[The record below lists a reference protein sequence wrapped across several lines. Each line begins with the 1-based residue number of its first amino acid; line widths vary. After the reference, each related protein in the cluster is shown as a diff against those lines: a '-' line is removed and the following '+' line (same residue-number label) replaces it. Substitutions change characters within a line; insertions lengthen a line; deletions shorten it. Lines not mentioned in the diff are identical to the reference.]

1 MSHGRKLVSR
11 GTVLVDPRAAVAKLR
26 SYQLGEPVMYVL
38 ELVRAAVA
46 GGATAIELEN
56 DADDFALTFDGDAL
70 DAEDL
75 SRLLDFLLSESNRRL
90 RLVAV
95 AVNTAL
101 GFSPRYVD
109 LYTTRFEGAPADAS
123 TVARVRWSPRAQP
136 DASADQG
143 VITRV
148 ARPQGMPAAGMRV
161 HVREAFG
168 LAVLREW
175 FRAAP
180 AETDLLRERV
190 VALPVP
196 LTRNGV
202 ALTSRD
208 AKPPLASV
216 ALELSGDLRGTL
228 ELLEVGHPR
237 SGALVFCERG
247 VALEIVPLREARPK
261 VGAPPLR
268 MIVDADALP
277 TNASRSKV
285 TLSAG
290 LRGATR
296 RAWEVAVTA
305 LIEGAI
311 AHIDDRS
318 TAIAESLA
326 ALLRFEAGEQWTSW
340 SPTSASEESE
350 AVGALPVAAVAM
362 LLNAP
367 IVPVANGAR
376 TSLRELIAWRPRYLW
391 NSAKPPPEELSPWLR
406 GVVWVRGER
415 PALMALLAAVEME
428 PASSAIAR
436 AKEARSRHQRFMSL
450 PAGDPVN
457 EPREAAIRLS
467 FGEVGR
473 ARGELTITAKGLAK
487 PGAMRVVPWIER
499 RPLGAESLDGSPV
512 ACEVAIEAPGLRAK
526 PEFDGVVRDA
536 AFDDAVTL
544 LRDLLFEALAALV
557 DHWEGALRADD
568 PRSAW
573 IGTFADDVAPAV
585 RARVVRAAWAVALS
599 RVEPAKRRA
608 AATAVIE
615 KHPRLDTAPAWPTTS
630 PDRTLDTATVRKLAS
645 LPPSVILSAPLLSTG
660 AHPGGTPVLTLDGD
674 DRATLTQLV
683 PQRVEWV
690 DYKPFLTPIARRPL
704 VEMLSDESLATLPWV
719 NLKRDGARLAI
730 APAPQAG
737 RGALTLVHAG
747 RVLESRA
754 HTTTISRF
762 GLTTPLAPALVVLE
776 DDGIIPS
783 PKGNGAV
790 AGTLS
795 VEAQELLDRAGAAL
809 ARGLVA
815 ALRGE
820 RGSPKLG
827 DDARVRLSALRF
839 ILRTLKA
846 TEGAA
851 DHRDLGDAI
860 TSAPLIPVF
869 GAGDVETLVSIN
881 ALTDRYAAGKGPLP
895 SLATTPTG
903 VDGAGFDAIILPP
916 DIASAFSAATGV
928 PLVDASSQLPHR
940 KGERSRRLAR
950 EALLARAK
958 TNLDALSSL
967 GAAGPVA
974 TASLDRAGS
983 VAMAPANGTSAT
995 RVQVLFN
1002 DVVAIDRAEVRTSY
1016 PVVARVAL
1024 SQERHLRSSFDSLTT
1039 AGVQAVE
1046 KLLEAGAHALAS
1058 RLAAAAHEGDVGEA
1072 SRQFLTSWV
1081 GLKGRRG
1088 LHEDPTLQLA
1098 LARAPLWRTPTG
1110 ERVALEGIAPPIS
1123 CVRVTPGEWLGPSP
1137 GEPAD
1142 PVYLCVADEAWVKCI
1157 ASISAAAARD
1167 VTQAALTSQRARRLR
1182 ARGTERIHLD
1192 GAPPAP
1198 ALSGRIESL
1207 APSLGFGE
1215 LRIVEGAPGVEVS
1228 VFVEGRKVHRTTLR
1242 APFAMAVAIEC
1253 AAIDPARVN
1262 ESFLQLDPVPKLLS
1276 AARALLERAAAMTRD
1291 AIPAWAQPCLRW
1303 WLLTTPGHD
1312 ARARAAAAF
1321 LDSAGRP
1328 MCLDDFE
1335 AQSRRHDAVAFATGA
1350 PAEPVE
1356 PTEPDRRVVLLTAEE
1371 ARWLGERWTAL
1382 NYTSRLFE
1390 DAAARRWDAERP
1402 RDKIRATDLPLG
1414 AVHVTFDDDEM
1425 EGEIGLFPP
1434 NVEGRARV
1442 QWFSLRR
1449 PLCELDLDAPWPCAV
1464 AVEARGVAPN
1474 RSRSGPAEGDALRR
1488 AKDVLSR
1495 RIVRALDEARPAP
1508 SDALATAYAHDTSS
1522 PGDAR
1527 SGPRVAGALWL
1538 SLDDRAGDLD
1548 VIADGWRGHL
1558 GRDRDARFDTPVHG
1572 RLWVRSG
1579 AARAPAEREALLA
1592 KVVEWA
1598 WQSMLEALIVR
1609 AHKEDGFTRDDR
1621 VVDHLVRGALRGM
1634 LSGPKARTWART
1646 ATLPGSGVTYE
1657 RVAGSKWSRLQLVAP
1672 GDPRIGG
1679 PDAVPDLDT
1688 PWMQTL
1694 RDDDRLRAA
1703 PVEAAEPVAKP
1714 SRAATAAPAQPTQP
1728 VKSAP
1733 ESPEA
1738 RWKLGAMVRALLDG
1752 ARVAALAGV
1761 RVVGAD
1767 DAVSARRPM
1776 VRFNASANA
1785 VTVFRAHPT
1794 VMALE
1799 AGPAQRAARFLALA
1813 SFGAINRDRGK
1824 ITDADEAA
1832 FMESLLRQI
1841 AEE

>member
-136 DASADQG
+136 DASIDQG

-148 ARPQGMPAAGMRV
+148 PRPQGMPAAGMRV

-247 VALEIVPLREARPK
+247 VALEIVPLREPRPK
-261 VGAPPLR
+261 VGPPPLR

-305 LIEGAI
+305 LVEAAI
-311 AHIDDRS
+311 ARIDDRA

-340 SPTSASEESE
+340 SPTAAAEES
-350 AVGALPVAAVAM
+350 AVAGALPVAAVAM

-391 NSAKPPPEELSPWLR
+391 SSAKPPPDELAPWLR

-457 EPREAAIRLS
+457 EPREAAVKVS

-473 ARGELTITAKGLAK
+473 ARGELTITAKALAK

-573 IGTFADDVAPAV
+573 IGTFADDVEPAV

-599 RVEPAKRRA
+599 RVEPARRRA
-608 AATAVIE
+608 AAGAVIE
-615 KHPRLDTAPAWPTTS
+615 KHPRLDAAPAWPTTS
-630 PDRTLDTATVRKLAS
+630 PDRPLSTAAVRERAS
-645 LPPSVILSAPLLSTG
+645 KPPSVLLSAPPSSTG
-660 AHPGGTPVLTLDGD
+660 AHPGGAPVLTLDGD

-683 PQRVEWV
+683 PQRVEWT
-690 DYKPFLTPIARRPL
+690 DYKPFLAPGARRPL
-704 VEMLSDESLATLPWV
+704 VELLADEALATSLPWV
-719 NLKRDGARLAI
+719 NLSGDGARLAI

-754 HTTTISRF
+754 HTTTVTRD
-762 GLTTPLAPALVVLE
+762 GRTTPLAPALVILE

-783 PKGNGAV
+783 PKGSGAV

-795 VEAQELLDRAGAAL
+795 LDAQRLLDGAGVAL

-820 RGSPKLG
+820 RGAVKVS
-827 DDARVRLSALRF
+827 DDDPRVRLSALRF
-839 ILRTLKA
+839 LLLTLKT

-851 DHRDLGDAI
+851 EHEALGDAI
-860 TSAPLIPVF
+860 TSAPLVPVF
-869 GAGDVETLVSIN
+869 GRGDVVANVSID

-895 SLATTPTG
+895 SLPAAPSG

-916 DIASAFSAATGV
+916 DIASALSAATGI

-958 TNLDALSSL
+958 TTLDGLASL
-967 GAAGPVA
+967 GAAGPSA
-974 TASLDRAGS
+974 TTSIDRMGS
-983 VAMAPANGTSAT
+983 VAMAPASAPSAT

-1058 RLAAAAHEGDVGEA
+1058 RLASAAHEGDVGDA
-1072 SRQFLTSWV
+1072 SRHFLSSWV

-1088 LHEDPTLQLA
+1088 LHEDASLRLA
-1098 LARAPLWRTPTG
+1098 LSRAPLWRTASG
-1110 ERVALEGIAPPIS
+1110 ERVGLDAIAPPIS
-1123 CVRVTPGEWLGPSP
+1123 CVRVAPGEWLGPSP

-1157 ASISAAAARD
+1157 ASISTSAARD
-1167 VTQAALTSQRARRLR
+1167 VTQAALTAQRARRLR
-1182 ARGTERIHLD
+1182 ARGAARIHLD
-1192 GAPPAP
+1192 GGAPAP
-1198 ALSGRIESL
+1198 ALSGRIEAL

-1228 VFVEGRKVHRTTLR
+1228 VFVEGRRVHRATLR

-1262 ESFLQLDPVPKLLS
+1262 ESFLQLDPVPKLLA

-1291 AIPAWAQPCLRW
+1291 AIPPWAQPCLRW

-1312 ARARAAAAF
+1312 ARARATAAF

-1335 AQSRRHDAVAFATGA
+1335 AQARRHDAVAFATGA

-1356 PTEPDRRVVLLTAEE
+1356 PTEPERRVVLLTAEE

-1382 NYTSRLFE
+1382 NYTTRLFE

-1402 RDKIRATDLPLG
+1402 HDKITATDLPLG
-1414 AVHVTFDDDEM
+1414 AVRVAFDDDEM
-1425 EGEIGLFPP
+1425 EGEIGLLPP

-1474 RSRSGPAEGDALRR
+1474 RSRSAPAEGDALRR
-1488 AKDVLSR
+1488 AKDALSR

-1508 SDALATAYAHDTSS
+1508 ADALVTAHAHDASS

-1538 SLDDRAGDLD
+1538 SLDDRAGELD
-1548 VIADGWRGHL
+1548 VIAEGWRGRL
-1558 GRDRDARFDTPVHG
+1558 GRDRDPRFDTPVHG
-1572 RLWVRSG
+1572 RLWLRSG

-1598 WQSMLEALIVR
+1598 WQSMLEAMIAR
-1609 AHKEDGFTRDDR
+1609 AQKEADFARDDR

-1634 LSGPKARTWART
+1634 LSGPKARTWARA

-1657 RVAGSKWSRLQLVAP
+1657 RVAGSKWSRLLLVEP

-1679 PDAVPDLDT
+1679 PDAVPDLDA
-1688 PWMQTL
+1688 PWLQTL
-1694 RDDDRLRAA
+1694 REDDRLRAP
-1703 PVEAAEPVAKP
+1703 PVEAPEPAAKP
-1714 SRAATAAPAQPTQP
+1714 SRAVTAKHAPPA
-1728 VKSAP
+1728 KAP
-1733 ESPEA
+1733 PETPEA

-1752 ARVAALAGV
+1752 AHVAALAGV
-1761 RVVGAD
+1761 RVVGTD
-1767 DAVSARRPM
+1767 EAVSARRPM
-1776 VRFNASANA
+1776 ARFNASANT

-1799 AGPAQRAARFLALA
+1799 GGAAERAARFLALA
-1813 SFGAINRDRGK
+1813 AFGAINRDRAK
-1824 ITDADEAA
+1824 VTDADEAA

-1841 AEE
+1841 AEG